1 MIALVLQKNRTSS
14 KSNSGYIIGY
24 KFSRGERASFHN
36 WQGGH
41 VYINDPSVSRQHAEI
56 KFIDGRIRLR
66 DLNSTNGT
74 YLVRGKKPVYF
85 REGYVKPHHSIVL
98 GRRLH
103 SVRSLLA
110 VLGIFAEYSD
120 DTGLKIG
127 LAKTIQPIKTV
138 TGNRLSPSYDLI

>member
-1 MIALVLQKNRTSS
+1 MR
-14 KSNSGYIIGY
+14 SGISLAAVEGLAFTIG
-24 KFSRGERASFHN
+24 REG
-36 WQGGH
+36 QI
-41 VYINDPSVSRQHAEI
+41 YINDPSVSRQHAEI

-66 DLNSTNGT
+66 DLNSTKEPT
-74 YLVRGKKPVYF
+74 WSEVKKPVYF
-85 REGYVKPHHSIVL
+85 QEGYVKPHHSIVL

-103 SVRSLLA
+103 SVKSLLA
-110 VLGIFAEYSD
+110 ILGIFAEYSD

>member
-1 MIALVLQKNRTSS
+1 MDI
-14 KSNSGYIIGY
+14 KSGISLAAGEGLAFTIG
-24 KFSRGERASFHN
+24 RE
-36 WQGGH
+36 GH
-41 VYINDPSVSRQHAEI
+41 IYINDPSISRQHAEI

-85 REGYVKPHHSIVL
+85 QEGYVKPHHCIVL

-103 SVRSLLA
+103 SVKSLLA

>member
-1 MIALVLQKNRTSS
+1 MR
-14 KSNSGYIIGY
+14 SGISLAAVEGLAFTIG
-24 KFSRGERASFHN
+24 RE
-36 WQGGH
+36 GH
-41 VYINDPSVSRQHAEI
+41 IYINDPSVSRQHAEI

-85 REGYVKPHHSIVL
+85 QEGYVKPHHSIVL

-103 SVRSLLA
+103 SVKSLLA

-127 LAKTIQPIKTV
+127 LAKTIRPIKAV
-138 TGNRLSPSYDLI
+138 TGSRLSPSYDWI